1 MLEFAREQWLW
12 LFALVGVF
20 YVAWWFARRYRKQRV
35 TYGRIW
41 QRVAKRVLPPGWK
54 RVLRTALTLLISGVL
69 LSSVVLYAAGLQRP
83 KDEQPAPLL
92 VFIVLDNAPAMRVQS
107 EGKTRAQLANKR
119 AQQIVDTLG
128 ENDRALLAWRKNGH
142 LLTGAWLKS
151 GDEVG
156 EPPPIDWIDITNNNW
171 AVDLSGIQAPP
182 DIPATPA
189 PQRMALQIAGSGGRA
204 GSMPEFLFSDES
216 PPPRLEKVDTHW
228 FNVYGVPTCFE
239 TVGEPGSNNGF
250 RSAEFVRP
258 EPGDGTSGRIKF
270 SARDL
275 GDVAAVDTVSG
286 RTLAVASGEII
297 LPVQG
302 EPMEVRLSVEAGDS
316 LPEDDILRM
325 QLNPRG
331 LAKVVL
337 CHPPDGEG
345 PNTVLRDTLGYLLPG
360 RVIETHAVQPGDNI
374 KADLL
379 VCDRI
384 VPEQWSARYLLC
396 FGAIPG
402 KLGQTGDPLDVS
414 PGLQLSL
421 NAPKDL
427 GFEVPQLTLLHGTDA
442 VPLNEDTT
450 LTPLAKGI
458 SGETLVAVKRGQP
471 EILYVGFL
479 PHRSTLLQDSS
490 GLLLLL
496 RWLNAVQS
504 NERIVFPPF
513 IARGGEAEFQLD
525 QQSELSIRLDDN
537 NPWLPS
543 FGPKAFR
550 LTTGADGRGKLGPFT
565 IPGEYVVQQSGQ
577 EIARFTVV
585 WTSDADLRWPA
596 SFQID
601 LDALF
606 ADNVQPDWRD
616 YLPGAL
622 LWVALG
628 LLMLEW
634 LLWLVGVTE

>member
-92 VFIVLDNAPAMRVQS
+92 VFIVLDNAPAMRVRS
-107 EGKTRAQLANKR
+107 EGRTRAQLANER
-119 AQQIVDTLG
+119 AQQIVDALG
-128 ENDRALLAWRKNGH
+128 KNDRALLAWRKNGQ
-142 LLTGAWLKS
+142 LLTGHWLKT
-151 GDEVG
+151 GDDVG
-156 EPPPIDWIDITNNNW
+156 DPPPTDWIEVTDDNW
-171 AVDLSGIQAPP
+171 AVDLSGIPAPP
-182 DIPATPA
+182 DIPLEPPA
-189 PQRMALQIAGSGGRA
+189 QRLALQIAGSGGRA
-204 GSMPEFLFSDES
+204 GGMPEFLISGDS
-216 PPPRLEKVDTHW
+216 PPPRFANIETQW
-228 FNVYGVPTCFE
+228 FSAFGVPTCFE

-250 RSAEFVRP
+250 TNAEFIRP

-270 SARDL
+270 STRDL
-275 GDVAAVDTVSG
+275 GDVTAVDTVSG
-286 RTLAVASGEII
+286 RTLAVTSGEVI

-302 EPMEVRLSVEAGDS
+302 EPMEVRLSVGEGDS
-316 LPEDDILRM
+316 LPEDNTLRM
-325 QLNPRG
+325 QLNPHG

-345 PNTVLRDTLGYLLPG
+345 PNTILRDTLAYLLPG
-360 RVIETHAVQPGDNI
+360 RDIETRAVQPGDDI

-379 VCDRI
+379 VCDRV
-384 VPEQWSARYLLC
+384 VPDQWSARYLLC
-396 FGAIPG
+396 FGTIPPS
-402 KLGQTGDPLDVS
+402 LGQTGDPFDVS
-414 PGLQLSL
+414 PGLQLSVDT
-421 NAPKDL
+421 PKDL

-442 VPLNEDTT
+442 VPLGNDAT
-450 LTPLAKGI
+450 LAPLAKGI
-458 SGETLVAVKRGQP
+458 GGETLVAIKRGQP
-471 EILYVGFL
+471 EVLYVGFL
-479 PHRSTLLQDSS
+479 PHRSTLLQDSA

-496 RWLNAVQS
+496 RWLNAIQS

-513 IARGGEAEFQLD
+513 IARGSEAEFQLD
-525 QQSELSIRLDDN
+525 QQSELSIRLSDD

-565 IPGEYVVQQSGQ
+565 IPGEYVIERSGQ

-585 WTSDADLRWPA
+585 WASDADLRWPA
-596 SFQID
+596 SFRID
-601 LDALF
+601 LDLLF
-606 ADNVQPDWRD
+606 AESIQPDWRD

-622 LWVALG
+622 LWVALA
-628 LLMLEW
+628 LLVLEW